1 MGMVNYLIRRF
12 FQMLLVLFFSAAAS
26 YALLNLAPGGPL
38 SFLGSVQQRLN
49 AEDIARI
56 RAYFELDLNVAVRF
70 SRWLVGQPRGPI
82 TIGGKEFLAD
92 LVVGCRIPIEQQKQL
107 SNGKIISEV
116 IGCKEGQEVT
126 LASLVGRKVSN
137 GVVFGDLGP
146 SWVMARDQPV
156 SMLIASR
163 LPRTMRLMFLAYAVS
178 IMLGIP
184 LGVYAAVKQYSK
196 FDYFV
201 TTLAFFGT
209 SMPTFFFGLIMILVF
224 SILFKSMGLPYLPP
238 GNAEAIRDYTIPLL
252 GTIQAES
259 LADRVLHMIMP
270 VTVLAMVFVAGWSRY
285 VRASMLEVLRQDYVR
300 TARAKGLVEKVV
312 IAKHALRNALIPFIT
327 LVVFTLPGLFAG
339 AIITETVF
347 NWPGMGRL
355 YYDALSRS
363 DYPVAMSLI
372 LITALLTV
380 IATLISDILYSW
392 ADPRIRLS

>member
-1 MGMVNYLIRRF
+1 
-12 FQMLLVLFFSAAAS
+12 
-26 YALLNLAPGGPL
+26 
-38 SFLGSVQQRLN
+38 
-49 AEDIARI
+49 
-56 RAYFELDLNVAVRF
+56 
-70 SRWLVGQPRGPI
+70 
-82 TIGGKEFLAD
+82 
-92 LVVGCRIPIEQQKQL
+92 
-107 SNGKIISEV
+107 V